1 MRTRDRPATRVA
13 NHSGKIADDENRLM
27 SKVLK
32 LSQFSQNNR
41 VAKVN
46 IRCGRVYP
54 KLDAQRP
61 TQRKLLAQFALI
73 DDLRR
78 ALFQQGKSFVRLHA
92 TPIPSFRAKSRN
104 P

>member
-1 MRTRDRPATRVA
+1 MRTRDRPAARVA
-13 NHSGKIADDENRLM
+13 NHSGKIADDENCLM

-61 TQRKLLAQFALI
+61 AQRKLLAQFALI

-78 ALFQQGKSFVRLHA
+78 S
-92 TPIPSFRAKSRN
+92 SMRANCARSLRWAGRCASSLG
-104 P
+104 

>member
-1 MRTRDRPATRVA
+1 MRQVRPCNGATARVA
-13 NHSGKIADDENRLM
+13 DHSGEIADDENCLVPE
-27 SKVLK
+27 VLK

-46 IRCGRVYP
+46 IRCRRIDA

-61 TQRKLLAQFALI
+61 AERKFIAQFAFV

-78 ALFQQGKSFVRLHA
+78 TLL
-92 TPIPSFRAKSRN
+92 
-104 P
+104 